1 MTCPVGG
8 IICPVGPVFQ
18 GGNPGPPCG
27 VWYIACGIGV
37 APPPGGGAVVS
48 VPVCAHAVAPGSMA
62 GALDCVVARLAAI
75 SRSIFEILVLS
86 VIVRLKICLSIL
98 LLCRFSGPAC
108 LSFPFL
114 CDSVVPPKLLL
125 HVFPR

>member
-1 MTCPVGG
+1 M
-8 IICPVGPVFQ
+8 
-18 GGNPGPPCG
+18 
-27 VWYIACGIGV
+27 
-37 APPPGGGAVVS
+37 VS

-62 GALDCVVARLAAI
+62 GAFDCVVARLAAI
-75 SRSIFEILVLS
+75 SRSIFERLVLS
-86 VIVRLKICLSIL
+86 VIALLKICLSNP

-114 CDSVVPPKLLL
+114 CDSVVLPKLLL